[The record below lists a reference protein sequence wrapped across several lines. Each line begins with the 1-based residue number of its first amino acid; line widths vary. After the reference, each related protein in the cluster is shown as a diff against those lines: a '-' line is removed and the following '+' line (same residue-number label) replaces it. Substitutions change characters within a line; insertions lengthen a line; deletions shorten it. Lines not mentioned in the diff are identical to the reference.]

1 MGRCLSDLKDQSGQ
15 RLFSMTNTKAHE
27 EVSCSV
33 DTNVS
38 ENHTATAD
46 AVLSGVVDETNHD
59 NSSENS
65 VVNSADVSEDL
76 EATQPVSEFEGFG
89 FSEPLLNTLA
99 AKGYKHPSP
108 IQKAA
113 FPELMLGRDLVGQ
126 AQTGTGKTAAFALPL
141 LERLQEQGKRPQVL
155 VLAPTRELAMQVAD
169 SFRAYAAGHP
179 HLKVLA
185 VYGGADFLSQINT
198 LKRGVEV
205 VVGTPGRVMDHMR
218 QGTLDT
224 SGLRCLVL
232 DEADEMLR
240 MGFIDDVE
248 WILEQLPEE
257 RQMVLFSATMPS
269 EIRRL
274 SKRYLRDPAEITIK
288 SREQESRLIRQR
300 CITLQNS
307 HKIEALK
314 RVLEAVTGEGVI
326 IFARTKVITLTVA
339 ESLEAAGHD
348 VAVLNGDVPQNQRE
362 RTVERLRN
370 GSVNILVATDVAAR
384 GLDVDRIG
392 LVINYDIPFDG
403 EAYVHRIGR
412 TGRAGRSGEA
422 ILFVNPRERRLV
434 SSLERAVG
442 QPIEAMDIP
451 NNAAINQSRC
461 DRLRQRL
468 ITAANAER
476 ENSEETAL
484 LQELIQGVSQELELT
499 TEQLAFAALN
509 LAVGSAPLLV
519 KGDEGWLQQSAQRNR
534 RDDRRDGGRDGGRG
548 GSGRRPERGVSRPP
562 EDHMDRFRVE
572 VGHRDRVKP
581 GNLVGA
587 IANESGLE
595 GRMIGRIQ
603 IFDSYSLVDL
613 PKGMPEDVFK
623 DLKRLKVMN
632 KELHIQRTT

>member
-1 MGRCLSDLKDQSGQ
+1 MGRCRPDLKDQSGQ
-15 RLFSMTNTKAHE
+15 RLFSMTNTKSHE
-27 EVSCSV
+27 DLSCSV
-33 DTNVS
+33 ETDAPQNR
-38 ENHTATAD
+38 TATAEAD
-46 AVLSGVVDETNHD
+46 LSSVLDETND
-59 NSSENS
+59 EDSGESSAA
-65 VVNSADVSEDL
+65 NSADVIENI
-76 EATQPVSEFEGFG
+76 ETTPPVSEFEGFG

-141 LERLQEQGKRPQVL
+141 LERLQDQGKRPQVL

-185 VYGGADFLSQINT
+185 VYGGADFRSQINT

-257 RQMVLFSATMPS
+257 RQMVLFSATMPL

-274 SKRYLRDPAEITIK
+274 SKRYLREPAEITIK
-288 SREQESRLIRQR
+288 SRDKESRLIRQR

-412 TGRAGRSGEA
+412 TGRAGRNGEA

-434 SSLERAVG
+434 GSFERAVG

-468 ITAANAER
+468 TTAAKAER
-476 ENSEETAL
+476 ENSDETAL
-484 LQELIQGVSQELELT
+484 LQELIQRVSQELELT
-499 TEQLAFAALN
+499 PEQLALAALN
-509 LAVGSAPLLV
+509 LAVGPAPLLV
-519 KGDEGWLQQSAQRNR
+519 KGDESWLQQSAQRSR
-534 RDDRRDGGRDGGRG
+534 RDDRRDSGRG
-548 GSGRRPERGVSRPP
+548 GSGRRPERASRPP
-562 EDHMDRFRVE
+562 EDDMDRFRVE

-613 PKGMPEDVFK
+613 PKGMPEDVFN

-632 KELHIQRTT
+632 RELHIQRTT